1 MKWIERLFKRF
12 QKETSQEKKMAVS
25 PSQVEMVLH
34 MAQKTQE
41 VEFSCD
47 ETHRLLDQYAEM
59 VLRGEDVMSLL
70 PQVHYHLEMCSDCRE
85 ELEALK
91 RILEAHLE

>member
-1 MKWIERLFKRF
+1 MKWINRLIKRF
-12 QKETSQEKKMAVS
+12 QKETSPEKEMAVS

-47 ETHRLLDQYAEM
+47 EAYRLLDQYAEM
-59 VLRGEDVMSLL
+59 VLRGEDVKSLL
-70 PQVHYHLEMCSDCRE
+70 PLVHYHLEMCSDCRE
-85 ELEALK
+85 EFEALK
-91 RILEAHLE
+91 RILEAHLA

>member
-1 MKWIERLFKRF
+1 MKWIERLIKRF
-12 QKETSQEKKMAVS
+12 QKETFPEKEMGVS
-25 PSQVEMVLH
+25 PSQVKMVLH

-59 VLRGEDVMSLL
+59 VLRGDDVRSLL
-70 PQVHYHLEMCSDCRE
+70 PLVHYHIEMCSDCRE

-91 RILEAHLE
+91 RILEAQLE